1 LHTIS
6 SLGDVSI
13 TDPDNPLLGILL
25 EPELNHHFVHYELS
39 VYTGNGPSLPKRSN
53 FQGPSGSV
61 HVFRTETSEGEESW
75 VPSVRL
81 YEGQAANIRWTPDRI
96 SVFNHHYKHSVILAW
111 GSDELQTRLW
121 DFPEA
126 GEDEFAIMYDMDSD
140 IAYNTMLPSPPSSS
154 ALVFDRCFVLG

>member
-1 LHTIS
+1 MKIQLHTVF

-25 EPELNHHFVHYELS
+25 EPGLNHHFDGYELS
-39 VYTGNGPSLPKRSN
+39 VFTGNVPSFPKRSN
-53 FQGPSGSV
+53 FQGPSGLV

-81 YEGQAANIRWTPDRI
+81 YEGQAANIRWTPDRV
-96 SVFNHHYKHSVILAW
+96 SVFNHHYKHCVILAW
-111 GSDELQTRLW
+111 GSDELQKRLS

-126 GEDEFAIMYDMDSD
+126 GEDEFAIIYDMDSD
-140 IAYNTMLPSPPSSS
+140 MAYKTTLPSPPSSS
-154 ALVFDRCFVLG
+154 APRF